1 LEPEKITNFIVT
13 AILIVGLSLVC
24 IGFVLW
30 IFERFEE
37 FYIDW
42 KIELAALGLILLV
55 FGGIAT
61 KLFSRE

>member
-1 LEPEKITNFIVT
+1 LEPEKITSIIVT
-13 AILIVGLSLVC
+13 AILIVGLSLVG

-30 IFERFEE
+30 IFEKFEE

-42 KIELAALGLILLV
+42 KVKLAVLGLILLI